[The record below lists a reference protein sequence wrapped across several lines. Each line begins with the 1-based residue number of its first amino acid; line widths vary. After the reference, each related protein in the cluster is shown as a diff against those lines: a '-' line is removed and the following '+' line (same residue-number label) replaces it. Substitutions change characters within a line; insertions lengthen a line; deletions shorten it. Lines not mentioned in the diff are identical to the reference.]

1 MGDLRAGLVGY
12 GQMGRHHARVLEAL
26 TGVELVGISDPRVSS
41 DQDGR
46 FVEGVEA
53 LIRRGLDMAVL
64 AVPTAIHEPLAVTL
78 AGAGVH
84 TLVEK
89 PVAADPAA
97 AQRMAKAFDDAGVIG
112 CVGHIERYN
121 PALQEMR
128 RRLATGE
135 LGEVFQVTTRRQGP
149 FPARVEDVGVVLDL
163 ASHDIDLTAW
173 VTQQTYSD
181 LSARTAHR
189 SGRLRED
196 LVAAVGRLQDG
207 TVVNHLVNWL
217 SPMKERV
224 TVVLGER
231 GCFIADTVAADLT
244 FHANGVAPV
253 EWDSM
258 ASFRG
263 VVQGDMTRYAIAK
276 PEPLAVELSAF
287 RDAVRGTSDDIVPIR
302 EAALVVEVAEAMLRS
317 SVSAQT
323 QSLGP

>member
-1 MGDLRAGLVGY
+1 
-12 GQMGRHHARVLEAL
+12 VLGEL
-26 TGVELVGISDPRVSS
+26 EGVELVGITDPRCPAEE
-41 DQDGR
+41 DP
-46 FVEGVEA
+46 FVEDVET
-53 LIRRGLDMAVL
+53 LIRYGIDLAVV
-64 AVPTAIHEPLAVTL
+64 AVPTAVHEPVGLRLAE
-78 AGAGVH
+78 AGVH
-84 TLVEK
+84 ALIEK
-89 PVAADPAA
+89 PVASDVASSLRLAD
-97 AQRMAKAFDDAGVIG
+97 AFESAGLIG

-128 RRLATGE
+128 RRLAHGE

-149 FPARVEDVGVVLDL
+149 YPTRVEDVGVVLDL
-163 ASHDIDLTAW
+163 ATHDIDLTAW
-173 VTQQTYSD
+173 VTQRKYSD

-189 SGRLRED
+189 SGRQRED
-196 LVAAVGRLQDG
+196 LVAAVGRLDDG

-287 RDAVRGTSDDIVPIR
+287 RDAVRGNSNGVVPIR
-302 EAALVVEVAEAMLRS
+302 QAATVVGVAEALLRS
-317 SVSAQT
+317 SASAET
-323 QSLGP
+323 ESFS